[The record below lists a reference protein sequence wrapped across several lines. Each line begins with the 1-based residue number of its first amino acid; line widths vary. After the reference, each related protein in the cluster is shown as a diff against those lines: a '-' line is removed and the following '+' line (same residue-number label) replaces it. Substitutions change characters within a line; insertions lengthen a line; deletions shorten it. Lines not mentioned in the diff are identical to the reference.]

1 MFPNDGRPETCIFCI
16 NTIISFFFFHSI
28 DNLKIMHGE
37 IVRFVIERAWKHR
50 AHTKARR
57 HARNYRNFLSL
68 FLYRVDAKTTILT
81 LFQRSFRFFN
91 LSAVNRA
98 LTTGKRF
105 EIRTICRRIRCAERV
120 DRGTAV
126 SHFVN
131 MRINRH
137 DFRANPHDD
146 GEEI

>member
-1 MFPNDGRPETCIFCI
+1 MGRLFDSLSRERG
-16 NTIISFFFFHSI
+16 NTARIRKRVDTREII
-28 DNLKIMHGE
+28 E
-37 IVRFVIERAWKHR
+37 I
-50 AHTKARR
+50 
-57 HARNYRNFLSL
+57 LSL

-91 LSAVNRA
+91 LSTVNRA

>member
-1 MFPNDGRPETCIFCI
+1 MGRLFDSLSRERG
-16 NTIISFFFFHSI
+16 NTARIRKRVDTREII
-28 DNLKIMHGE
+28 E
-37 IVRFVIERAWKHR
+37 ISS
-50 AHTKARR
+50 
-57 HARNYRNFLSL
+57 LSL
-68 FLYRVDAKTTILT
+68 SFCRVDAKTTILT

>member
-1 MFPNDGRPETCIFCI
+1 MGRLFDSLSRERG
-16 NTIISFFFFHSI
+16 NTARIRKRVDTREII
-28 DNLKIMHGE
+28 E
-37 IVRFVIERAWKHR
+37 I
-50 AHTKARR
+50 
-57 HARNYRNFLSL
+57 LSL